1 MHNKHNY
8 HFQKS
13 ELIDL
18 DINSKITDLVEIVN
32 ENNFNLIALSTN
44 EKTQLQGMINTHD
57 IMTFLL
63 NNYKGEIDFFRHKF
77 SKFET
82 NSNISYFSHNSNLV
96 KANYTDTLYEV
107 LMKLRDNRV
116 SMIAIE
122 RSFISAKT

>member
-77 SKFET
+77 SK
-82 NSNISYFSHNSNLV
+82 L
-96 KANYTDTLYEV
+96 
-107 LMKLRDNRV
+107 
-116 SMIAIE
+116 
-122 RSFISAKT
+122 

>member
-1 MHNKHNY
+1 
-8 HFQKS
+8 
-13 ELIDL
+13 
-18 DINSKITDLVEIVN
+18 
-32 ENNFNLIALSTN
+32 
-44 EKTQLQGMINTHD
+44 MINTHD

-63 NNYKGEIDFFRHKF
+63 NNYKGEVDFFRHKF

-82 NSNISYFSHNSNLV
+82 NSNISYFAHNSNLV

-122 RSFISAKT
+122 RSFISPKTQK